1 MCSSDLLGMAYR
13 YIFVILQTALDILE
27 SRRSRTVG
35 SLGGGESRRSAA
47 AAAGVLLSKSVQMSG
62 EVHLAMQSR
71 GYRGEVRIVNE
82 FRARGLD
89 WLWLSGFAAVAVAV
103 LWISVGGL
111 A

>member
-1 MCSSDLLGMAYR
+1 MAATWTTR
-13 YIFVILQTALDILE
+13 STAEEICCLTIRIGKSMPVIAIM
-27 SRRSRTVG
+27 
-35 SLGGGESRRSAA
+35 
-47 AAAGVLLSKSVQMSG
+47 LSN
-62 EVHLAMQSR
+62 LAMQSR